1 MTVEIA
7 MKRRSLI
14 LSPTLLAAPALAQS
28 RWPEREVSVLVPFG
42 AGGSTDV
49 SVRAIC
55 AEAEKIL
62 GVSMQIVNRTGGQGT
77 AAPTQVAQSRPDGY
91 TIGSAAMS
99 GLAIAP
105 HMFEVTYNLDSFS
118 YLPGAARFLYG
129 IGVRAESPYGT
140 IQDLINA
147 AKARRITFSATGPP
161 NNLGLFDLNRKYGT
175 RFGFVPF
182 QSGAEAVTAAIG
194 GHVEATSQT
203 PPEMIPAIQ
212 SGRMRMLASASPTR
226 WKEFPDVPTLREAG
240 FDVIIESLLGFV
252 APKGAPPEHLATL
265 GNALQRA
272 AAMPTVEEALGRFG
286 MVPAVLPAPEFERA
300 IREGFVRYGEQL
312 REAGLAR
319 RS

>member
-1 MTVEIA
+1 
-7 MKRRSLI
+7 MKRRGLI
-14 LSPTLLAAPALAQS
+14 LGSSLLAVPALAQA
-28 RWPEREVSVLVPFG
+28 RWPDREVTVLVPFG

-62 GVSMQIVNRTGGQGT
+62 GVPMQIVNRTGGQGT
-77 AAPTQVAQSRPDGY
+77 AAPTQVSQARPDGH

-105 HMFEVTYNLDSFS
+105 HMFEVGYTLDSFA
-118 YLPGAARFLYG
+118 YLPGTARFLYG
-129 IGVRAESPYGT
+129 IGVRADSPYGS
-140 IQDLINA
+140 IQDLVNA

-212 SGRMRMLASASPTR
+212 SGRMRMLASASPAR

-240 FDVIIESLLGFV
+240 FDVTIESLLGFV
-252 APKGAPPEHLATL
+252 APRGVPAERLAVL
-265 GNALQRA
+265 GDAIQRA
-272 AAMPTVEEALGRFG
+272 AAMPAVEEALGRFG
-286 MVPAVLPAPEFERA
+286 MVPAIQTAPEFERA

-319 RS
+319 R

>member
-1 MTVEIA
+1 
-7 MKRRSLI
+7 MKRRQLI
-14 LSPTLLAAPALAQS
+14 LGTTLLAAPALAQP
-28 RWPEREVSVLVPFG
+28 RWPDREVSVLVPFG

-62 GVSMQIVNRTGGQGT
+62 GVPLQIVNRTGGQGT

-105 HMFEVTYNLDSFS
+105 HMFEVSYNLDSFS
-118 YLPGAARFLYG
+118 YLPGTARFLYG
-129 IGVRAESPYGT
+129 IAVRAESPYGS
-140 IQDLINA
+140 IQELINA

-161 NNLGLFDLNRKYGT
+161 NNLGMFELNRKAGT

-194 GHVEATSQT
+194 GHVDATSQT
-203 PPEMIPAIQ
+203 PVEMIPAIQ
-212 SGRMRMLASASPTR
+212 SGRLRMLASGSPAR

-240 FDVIIESLLGFV
+240 FDVVIESLLGFV
-252 APKGAPPEHLATL
+252 APRGVAPERLAVL
-265 GNALQRA
+265 GEAIRRA
-272 AAMPTVEEALGRFG
+272 AAMPAVEEALGRFG
-286 MVPAVLPAPEFERA
+286 MVPAILPAPDFERA
-300 IREGFVRYGEQL
+300 IREGFTGYGEQL
-312 REAGLAR
+312 REAGLAKR
-319 RS
+319 

>member
-1 MTVEIA
+1 
-7 MKRRSLI
+7 MKRRGLI
-14 LSPTLLAAPALAQS
+14 LAPSLLAAPALAQP
-28 RWPEREVSVLVPFG
+28 RWPDREIQVLVPFG

-62 GVSMQIVNRTGGQGT
+62 NVPMQIVNRTGGQGT
-77 AAPTQVAQSRPDGY
+77 AAPQQVAQSRPDGH

-105 HMFEVTYNLDSFS
+105 HMLEVGYNLDSFS
-118 YLPGAARFLYG
+118 YLPGTARFLYG
-129 IGVRAESPYGT
+129 IGVRADSPYGT

-161 NNLGLFDLNRKYGT
+161 NNLGLFELNRKVGT

-212 SGRMRMLASASPTR
+212 SGRLRMLASASPAR
-226 WKEFPDVPTLREAG
+226 WKEFPDVPTLRESG
-240 FDVIIESLLGFV
+240 FDVVIESLLGFV
-252 APKGAPPEHLATL
+252 APKGVPPERLATI
-265 GNALQRA
+265 GEAIRRA
-272 AAMPTVEEALGRFG
+272 AAAPVVEEALGRFG
-286 MVPAVLPAPEFERA
+286 MVPAILSAQDFEAA
-300 IREGFVRYGEQL
+300 IRTGFTRYGEQL

-319 RS
+319 RT

>member
-1 MTVEIA
+1 
-7 MKRRSLI
+7 MKRRQLI
-14 LSPTLLAAPALAQS
+14 LGTTLLAAPALAQP
-28 RWPEREVSVLVPFG
+28 RWPDREVSVLVPFG

-62 GVSMQIVNRTGGQGT
+62 GVPLQIVNRTGGQGT

-105 HMFEVTYNLDSFS
+105 HMFEVSYNLDSFS
-118 YLPGAARFLYG
+118 YLPGTARFLYG
-129 IGVRAESPYGT
+129 IAVRAESPYGS

-161 NNLGLFDLNRKYGT
+161 NNLGMFELNRKAGT

-194 GHVEATSQT
+194 GHVDATSQT
-203 PPEMIPAIQ
+203 PVEMIPAIQ
-212 SGRMRMLASASPTR
+212 SGRLRMLASASPAR

-240 FDVIIESLLGFV
+240 FDVVIESLLGFV
-252 APKGAPPEHLATL
+252 APRGVAPERLAVL
-265 GNALQRA
+265 GEAIRRA
-272 AAMPTVEEALGRFG
+272 AAMPAVEEALGRFG
-286 MVPAVLPAPEFERA
+286 MVPAILPAPDFERA
-300 IREGFVRYGEQL
+300 IREGFTGYGEQL
-312 REAGLAR
+312 REAGLAKR
-319 RS
+319 

>member
-1 MTVEIA
+1 
-7 MKRRSLI
+7 MKRRQLI
-14 LSPTLLAAPALAQS
+14 LGTTTLLAAPALAQP
-28 RWPEREVSVLVPFG
+28 RWPDREVSVLVPFG

-49 SVRAIC
+49 SVRAVC

-62 GVSMQIVNRTGGQGT
+62 GVPMQIVNRTGGQGT
-77 AAPTQVAQSRPDGY
+77 SAPTQVAQARPDGH

-105 HMFEVTYNLDSFS
+105 HMFEVSYNLDSFS
-118 YLPGAARFLYG
+118 YLSGTARFLYG
-129 IGVRAESPYGT
+129 IAVRAESPYGSV
-140 IQDLINA
+140 QDLINA

-161 NNLGLFDLNRKYGT
+161 NNLGLFELNRKAGT

-194 GHVEATSQT
+194 GHVDATSQT

-212 SGRMRMLASASPTR
+212 SGRLRLLASASPTR

-240 FDVIIESLLGFV
+240 YDVMIESLLGFV
-252 APKGAPPEHLATL
+252 APKGVPAERLAVL
-265 GNALQRA
+265 GDAIQRA
-272 AAMPTVEEALGRFG
+272 AATPAVEEALGRFG
-286 MVPAVLPAPEFERA
+286 MVPAILSATEFEGA
-300 IREGFVRYGEQL
+300 IRSGFTSYGDQL

-319 RS
+319 R

>member
-1 MTVEIA
+1 
-7 MKRRSLI
+7 MKRRQLI
-14 LSPTLLAAPALAQS
+14 LGTTLLAAPALAQP
-28 RWPEREVSVLVPFG
+28 RWPDREVSVLVPFG

-62 GVSMQIVNRTGGQGT
+62 GVPLQIVNRTGGQGT

-105 HMFEVTYNLDSFS
+105 HMFEVSYNLDSFS
-118 YLPGAARFLYG
+118 YLPGTARFLYG
-129 IGVRAESPYGT
+129 IAVRAESPYGS
-140 IQDLINA
+140 IQELINA

-161 NNLGLFDLNRKYGT
+161 NNLGMFELNRKAGT

-194 GHVEATSQT
+194 GHVDATSQT
-203 PPEMIPAIQ
+203 PVEMIPAIQ
-212 SGRMRMLASASPTR
+212 SGRLRMLASASLAR

-240 FDVIIESLLGFV
+240 FDVVIESLLGFV
-252 APKGAPPEHLATL
+252 APRGVAPERLAVL
-265 GNALQRA
+265 GEAIRRA
-272 AAMPTVEEALGRFG
+272 AAMPAVEEALGRFG
-286 MVPAVLPAPEFERA
+286 MVPAILPAPDFERA
-300 IREGFVRYGEQL
+300 IREGFTGYGEQL
-312 REAGLAR
+312 REAGLAKR
-319 RS
+319 